1 MTTPLA
7 IPSRRDALDRMRNA
21 GYRIAAVL
29 PIHYPRALLR
39 ACGFH
44 PVEVWGPARV
54 DSRGGDLRFQSYT
67 CAIVR
72 NAVALLS
79 EGKLDVAEALL
90 VPHTCDALQ
99 GMGSVLGDFVKPH
112 QRVLTLYHPRSGGPA
127 DLGFLVD
134 ELLRLQQELSACSGR
149 QPTDADW
156 AEALRAEG
164 EADAA
169 LAALYQDRVRL
180 PLTDREFYTLVRA
193 REYLPPPEFTAVANA
208 LPRGEQAR
216 PAGIPLMLS
225 GIVCEPMALFD
236 QINSSGGCIVADDL
250 ACGYRRVYP
259 PIGDGPPLERLAR
272 ALLGAPPDPTRGSP
286 IAARAAALVTR
297 MRETGAQGLLV
308 YDVKF
313 CEPELFDL
321 PLLRAHLAE
330 AGFPML
336 HVEHELT
343 PEISQQ
349 ALTRIEAFLETL
361 K

>member
-1 MTTPLA
+1 MA
-7 IPSRRDALDRMRNA
+7 IPSRNDALRRMRDA

-54 DSRGGDLRFQSYT
+54 DSRGGDLRFQAYT

-72 NAVALLS
+72 NAVSLLS
-79 EGKLDVAEALL
+79 EGKLDPADVLL

-127 DLGFLVD
+127 DLGFLID
-134 ELLRLQQELSACSGR
+134 ELRRLQQELSAHGGR

-156 AEALRAEG
+156 EEALRT
-164 EADAA
+164 EADAGVA
-169 LAALYQDRVRL
+169 LAALYRDRARL
-180 PLTDREFYTLVRA
+180 ALTDREFYTLVRA
-193 REYLPPPEFTAVANA
+193 REYLPPDEFAALANA
-208 LPRGEQAR
+208 LARGERAQ
-216 PAGIPLMLS
+216 PLGIPLMLS
-225 GIVCEPMALFD
+225 GIVCEPMEVFD
-236 QINSSGGCIVADDL
+236 QINAVGGCIVADDL

-259 PIGDGPPLERLAR
+259 AVADGPPLERLAR

-286 IAARAAALVTR
+286 IAERAAALTQR
-297 MRETGAQGLLV
+297 MRETGAKGLLV

-321 PLLRAHLAE
+321 PRLRTHLAA

-336 HVEHELT
+336 HVEHELM
-343 PEISQQ
+343 PQVSQQ
-349 ALTRIEAFLETL
+349 TLTRVEAFLETL
-361 K
+361 Q